1 MLKTF
6 ELLDVTI
13 PANLR
18 DWMLLR
24 LLRAH
29 KSALPIVIFGQILFA
44 LLLVGGEWLSV
55 SITGSLL
62 FLCGIGAA
70 SLHRSILGMRIANL
84 TDDDSIHRIHAE
96 LFINSVGFGLLFGGA
111 FLILLPTAND
121 LDKIVLSLMAMGLIS
136 TTSHSLRTIPKAGLA
151 YMTIVSLGLAGG
163 LIRLA
168 GMDAITALIV
178 LTAAVTFLA
187 RMLAT
192 SYRLFV
198 QRALREREIQASSET
213 VKLLLNDFQ
222 EQGADWLFELS
233 EGGRIIN
240 SSARFAEATGLPQPA
255 LNGRQFATLFGAGED
270 QKRLRQNLD
279 ENRAFRQITLPLAHS
294 IDGETRWWSVSC
306 RPVDPTF
313 VGETRYRGVI
323 SDISSEKRAEARV
336 RHLAHYDSLTALPNR
351 MMFQSGIEAAL
362 DHMGASTR
370 VALMYIDV
378 DQFKQVNDM
387 YGHLAG
393 DDFLKQV
400 AARLDQTVCNSN
412 MGGEGRMVARLGG
425 DEFAIMLVGDDV
437 GEKSIRL
444 AQILVDE
451 LAKPFEVDGHEL
463 NSSISVGLALA
474 PDHASGS
481 VGLQSNAD
489 IALYVAKDGGRNRWE
504 MFEPGMDV
512 ALQQRHAIEKDLRTA
527 LLGDEFRLFLQPLVD
542 VETSTQVGF
551 EALLRWEHPTK
562 GMIMPLDF
570 IPIAEES
577 GMIVP
582 IGEWVIRTAMAEAA
596 SWAEPMAIAIN
607 LSPIQLRSPNLLPV
621 IINAL
626 AETGI
631 DPSRV
636 ELEITETV
644 LMQNCEENINILNRL
659 HDLGVKI
666 ALDDFGTGYASLN
679 YLRTFPFDK
688 IKIDRSFVNDLES
701 SNDCRAI
708 VGAVI
713 SLANELGMCTLAEG
727 VEQESQL
734 IKLREQGC
742 GMVQGWLFGKA
753 MPASHYGLG
762 APVDEETRRVA

>member
-6 ELLDVTI
+6 ELLNITI
-13 PANLR
+13 PQHLQ
-18 DWMLLR
+18 DWMLRR

-29 KSALPIVIFGQILFA
+29 KAAIPIVIFGQLCFA
-44 LLLVGGEWLSV
+44 LLLVAGEWAKS
-55 SITGSLL
+55 SIFESAL
-62 FLCGIGAA
+62 FLAGVGLA
-70 SLHRSILGMRIANL
+70 SLHRAILGMRISNL
-84 TDDDSIHRIHAE
+84 TDDDTAPRIHFE
-96 LFINSVGFGLLFGGA
+96 LMLSSLAYGLLFGGA
-111 FLILLPTAND
+111 LFLLFPTASGINQIM
-121 LDKIVLSLMAMGLIS
+121 LGIMAMALIG
-136 TTSHSLRTIPKAGLA
+136 TTSHSLRTIPKAGMI
-151 YMTIVSLGLAGG
+151 YMTLVMLGFAGG
-163 LIRLA
+163 LFQLGGLSSLA
-168 GMDAITALIV
+168 PIAVAV
-178 LTAAVTFLA
+178 AAMAFLA

-192 SYRLFV
+192 SFRLFV
-198 QRALREREIQASSET
+198 SRALREREVQASTET
-213 VKLLLNDFQ
+213 VKLLLNDYQ

-233 EGGRIIN
+233 ETGNILHA
-240 SSARFAEATGLPQPA
+240 SERFAQAAGLNQAA
-255 LNGRQFATLFGAGED
+255 LNGRQFATLFDAGNE
-270 QKRLRQNLD
+270 QARLRANLEAGHD
-279 ENRAFRQITLPLAHS
+279 FRQLALPLAQQV
-294 IDGETRWWSVSC
+294 DGEMKWWSVSC
-306 RPVDPTF
+306 RPVNLSH
-313 VGETRYRGVI
+313 GGLTRFRGVI
-323 SDISSEKRAEARV
+323 SDISSQKSAEARV
-336 RHLAHYDSLTALPNR
+336 RHLAHYDSLTGLPNR
-351 MMFQSGIEAAL
+351 MMFQTGIERAFEHL
-362 DHMGASTR
+362 NGSTR

-393 DDFLKQV
+393 DEFLKQV
-400 AARLDQTVCNSN
+400 AVRLDEAVATSG

-425 DEFAIMLVGDDV
+425 DEFAIMLIGDDV

-444 AQILVDE
+444 AQILVDA
-451 LAKPFEVDGHEL
+451 LNKPFEVDGHEL
-463 NSSISVGLALA
+463 NTSISVGLALA
-474 PDHASGS
+474 PDHANSAAA
-481 VGLQSNAD
+481 LQSNAD
-489 IALYVAKDGGRNRWE
+489 IALYVAKDSGRNRWE

-527 LLGDEFRLFLQPLVD
+527 LLGDEFRLYLQPLVD

-562 GMIMPLDF
+562 GMVMPLDF

-577 GMIVP
+577 GLIVP
-582 IGEWVIRTAMAEAA
+582 IGEWVLRTAIAEAA

-626 AETGI
+626 AETGL
-631 DPSRV
+631 DPARV

-644 LMQNCEENINILNRL
+644 LMQNCEENITILNRL

-688 IKIDRSFVNDLES
+688 IKIDRSFVNDLEL
-701 SNDCRAI
+701 NDDCRAI

-734 IKLREQGC
+734 VKLREQGC

-762 APVDEETRRVA
+762 AQAEQEIRQVA

>member
-6 ELLDVTI
+6 ELLDVSI
-13 PANLR
+13 PGHLQ
-18 DWMLLR
+18 DWMLRR

-29 KSALPIVIFGQILFA
+29 NAAIPIVIFGQLLFAGLLVAGEWVTSSIAQSILFLA
-44 LLLVGGEWLSV
+44 GVG
-55 SITGSLL
+55 I
-62 FLCGIGAA
+62 A
-70 SLHRSILGMRIANL
+70 SLHRTILGMRISNL
-84 TDDDSIHRIHAE
+84 TDDDSIHRIHTE
-96 LFINSVGFGLLFGGA
+96 LLINSIGYGLLFGSA
-111 FLILLPTAND
+111 FYILLPAVVGMNQMM
-121 LDKIVLSLMAMGLIS
+121 LCIIAMALIGTS
-136 TTSHSLRTIPKAGLA
+136 SHSLRTIPKAGIA
-151 YMTIVSLGLAGG
+151 YMTLVTIGIGAGLFEIGRLSSLVSIAV
-163 LIRLA
+163 LIA
-168 GMDAITALIV
+168 ATA
-178 LTAAVTFLA
+178 FLV

-198 QRALREREIQASSET
+198 SRALREREAQASTET
-213 VKLLLNDFQ
+213 VKLLLNDYQ

-233 EGGRIIN
+233 EAGTILN
-240 SSARFAEATGLPQPA
+240 ANERFSNAIGLPQSA
-255 LNGRQFATLFGAGED
+255 LNGRQFSTLFLAGEE
-270 QKRLRQNLD
+270 QTRLRANLD
-279 ENRAFRQITLPLAHS
+279 AAQAFRQLSLPLSHS
-294 IDGETRWWSVSC
+294 VAGDMKWWSISC
-306 RPVDPTF
+306 RPVEPTYAGAAHF
-313 VGETRYRGVI
+313 RGVI

-336 RHLAHYDSLTALPNR
+336 RHLAHYDSLTGLPNR
-351 MMFQSGIEAAL
+351 MMFQTGIDRGLEHL
-362 DHMGASTR
+362 GASTR

-393 DDFLKQV
+393 DEFLKQV
-400 AARLDQTVCNSN
+400 SARLEKTVSSSG

-437 GEKSIRL
+437 GEKAIRL

-451 LAKPFEVDGHEL
+451 LHKPFFVDGHEL
-463 NSSISVGLALA
+463 NSSISVGLSLA
-474 PDHASGS
+474 PDHAGS
-481 VGLQSNAD
+481 SAALQSNAD

-527 LLGDEFRLFLQPLVD
+527 LLGDEFRLYLQPLVD

-570 IPIAEES
+570 IPIAEDS
-577 GMIVP
+577 GLIVP
-582 IGEWVIRTAMAEAA
+582 IGEWVLRTAIAEAA

-626 AETGI
+626 ADTGL

-644 LMQNCEENINILNRL
+644 LMQNCEENITVLNRL

-688 IKIDRSFVNDLES
+688 IKIDRSFVNDLEL
-701 SNDCRAI
+701 NDDCRAI

-753 MPASHYGLG
+753 MPASHYALG
-762 APVDEETRRVA
+762 ASKDLETRRVA

>member
-6 ELLDVTI
+6 ELLNITI
-13 PANLR
+13 PQHLQ
-18 DWMLLR
+18 DWMLKR

-29 KSALPIVIFGQILFA
+29 KAAIPVVIFGQLCFA
-44 LLLVGGEWLSV
+44 LLLVVGEWISS
-55 SITGSLL
+55 SIFQSTL
-62 FLCGIGAA
+62 FLAGVGLA
-70 SLHRSILGMRIANL
+70 SLHRAILGMRISNL
-84 TDDDSIHRIHAE
+84 TDEDTAPRIHFE
-96 LFINSVGFGLLFGGA
+96 LLLSSVAYGLLFGGA
-111 FLILLPTAND
+111 LFLLLPNASGINQIM
-121 LDKIVLSLMAMGLIS
+121 LGIMAMALIG
-136 TTSHSLRTIPKAGLA
+136 TTSHSLRTIPRAGMT
-151 YMTIVSLGLAGG
+151 YMTLVMLGFAGG
-163 LIRLA
+163 LFQLA
-168 GMDAITALIV
+168 GVASLAPIAV
-178 LTAAVTFLA
+178 AVAAMAFLA

-192 SYRLFV
+192 SFRLFV
-198 QRALREREIQASSET
+198 SRALREREVQATTET
-213 VKLLLNDFQ
+213 VKLLLNDYQ

-233 EGGRIIN
+233 ETGNILHA
-240 SSARFAEATGLPQPA
+240 SERFAQAAGLNQVA
-255 LNGRQFATLFGAGED
+255 LNGRQFATLFTSGNE
-270 QKRLRQNLD
+270 QSRLRANLEASHD
-279 ENRAFRQITLPLAHS
+279 FRQLALPLAQQV
-294 IDGETRWWSVSC
+294 DGETKWWSVSC
-306 RPVDPTF
+306 RPIDQIH
-313 VGETRYRGVI
+313 GGLTRFRGVI
-323 SDISSEKRAEARV
+323 SDISSQKNAEARV
-336 RHLAHYDSLTALPNR
+336 RHLAHYDSLTGLPNR
-351 MMFQSGIEAAL
+351 MMFQTGIERAL
-362 DHMGASTR
+362 EHMSASTR

-393 DDFLKQV
+393 DTFLKQV
-400 AARLDQTVCNSN
+400 AVRLDDVVVNSG

-444 AQILVDE
+444 AQVLVDA
-451 LAKPFEVDGHEL
+451 LNKPFDVDGHEL
-463 NSSISVGLALA
+463 NTSISVGLALA
-474 PDHASGS
+474 PDHASNAAA
-481 VGLQSNAD
+481 LQSNAD

-527 LLGDEFRLFLQPLVD
+527 LLGDEFCLYLQPLVD

-577 GMIVP
+577 GLIVP
-582 IGEWVIRTAMAEAA
+582 IGEWVLRTAIAEAA
-596 SWAEPMAIAIN
+596 SWVEPMAIAIN

-644 LMQNCEENINILNRL
+644 LMQNCEENITVLNRL

-688 IKIDRSFVNDLES
+688 IKIDRSFVNDLELS
-701 SNDCRAI
+701 DDCRAI

-762 APVDEETRRVA
+762 VPVEPEIRRVA